1 MVSGT
6 IKLSRVK
13 NKHLILWSEFRYC
26 YEVIKEKRGK
36 EEVIQFYRHLKK
48 EVLGSRPI
56 NYFGIITSF
65 NAP

>member
-1 MVSGT
+1 MVSGS

-48 EVLGSRPI
+48 KCWVQDLL